1 MGAVELRANV
11 AAVRKTGGCYG
22 SRGLAFAVPR
32 ALWREIFSGNAG
44 SVQKRKTSLTLC
56 CRAHGPLPI
65 SGSATRSCGLALR
78 FEPRLELGNELVK
91 AGFHPTGDLGPTP
104 VLQRGDGDSQF
115 EFDSILR
122 LEVTTAVAADDF

>member
-1 MGAVELRANV
+1 MWLKYVRRGA
-11 AAVRKTGGCYG
+11 CYG
-22 SRGLAFAVPR
+22 SRGLAFAVPGVP
-32 ALWREIFSGNAG
+32 GNAG
-44 SVQKRKTSLTLC
+44 SVQTRKTSLTLC

-65 SGSATRSCGLALR
+65 SGSARSCGLALR

-104 VLQRGDGDSQF
+104 VLQGGDGDSQF
-115 EFDSILR
+115 EFDRILG